1 MAGSSE
7 KVPIASAGPEDLQ
20 QFMPPVSVAGIIRAP
35 APLSGPRHPAGY
47 IYFMTFQ
54 KLHKLCRCDFLVT
67 RTPCQAYSAVAVK
80 PAATGRLLKAGIAVL
95 IAGALLLLLGAVGAF
110 YFWNNNEKHEKID
123 RGEVCEEKSWVYN
136 VHYSMSIN
144 GKVEEGS
151 MEIDTANNMERFST
165 SSGAEEA
172 VEVHDFEIGITGIR
186 FSGGEK
192 CYIKTQ
198 VKARLPD
205 VETLNKETMTFNL
218 EDEVMPAKFEDD
230 LIWVAADTPL
240 SDSAFLSNKIKDLCG
255 ELPIFWLRP
264 TYSTSGQRKRRAAL
278 RQRRQAAGAAAEKE
292 EDVEAE
298 LNPENPYQGHLR
310 GPRPGRASHGCA
322 SGSRCRGHGV
332 EAWIVSANLSRG
344 LEGEQG
350 NTNIDPMLDHQGV
363 CCAECR
369 RGYTHCQR
377 ICEPLG
383 GYHPWPYHYRG
394 CRVACRVIM
403 PCNWWVARILDCSV
417 LRSVTFGSCSKGVSR
432 KKFPDFFNVRVAALE
447 LFNETKDSVAV
458 TLPDLTHD
466 AKRLAPF
473 DVTEPPQAGVGAP
486 GDNGLCVVWASDSGN
501 TEGPCTQAGRQSN
514 KVT

>member
-1 MAGSSE
+1 MEWGLLRCSAAVMAGSSE

-20 QFMPPVSVAGIIRAP
+20 KFMPP
-35 APLSGPRHPAGY
+35 
-47 IYFMTFQ
+47 
-54 KLHKLCRCDFLVT
+54 
-67 RTPCQAYSAVAVK
+67 AYSTVAVK

-110 YFWNNNEKHEKID
+110 YFWNNNEKH
-123 RGEVCEEKSWVYN
+123 VYN

-205 VETLNKETMTFNL
+205 VETLNKESMTFNL

-230 LIWVAADTPL
+230 LIWVAADAPL

-255 ELPIFWLRP
+255 DLPIFWLRP

-278 RQRRQAAGAAAEKE
+278 RQRRQTAAEEEE

-298 LNPENPYQGHLR
+298 FNPENPYQ
-310 GPRPGRASHGCA
+310 
-322 SGSRCRGHGV
+322 
-332 EAWIVSANLSRG
+332 RG

-350 NTNIDPMLDHQGV
+350 NMNIDPMLDHQGV

-403 PCNWWVARILDCSV
+403 PCNWWVARIM
-417 LRSVTFGSCSKGVSR
+417 
-432 KKFPDFFNVRVAALE
+432 
-447 LFNETKDSVAV
+447 
-458 TLPDLTHD
+458 
-466 AKRLAPF
+466 
-473 DVTEPPQAGVGAP
+473 
-486 GDNGLCVVWASDSGN
+486 GLV
-501 TEGPCTQAGRQSN
+501 
-514 KVT
+514 